1 MGIKKQNKHMCNVHE
16 VYNLELKKQDQ
27 LFTMESAR
35 QITYMFI
42 VILNLTQKI
51 LTKNCAKNII
61 LQWYRIKT

>member
-1 MGIKKQNKHMCNVHE
+1 MCNVHE

-51 LTKNCAKNII
+51 LTENCAKNII

>member
-16 VYNLELKKQDQ
+16 VHNLELKKQDQ
-27 LFTMESAR
+27 LFTMESER